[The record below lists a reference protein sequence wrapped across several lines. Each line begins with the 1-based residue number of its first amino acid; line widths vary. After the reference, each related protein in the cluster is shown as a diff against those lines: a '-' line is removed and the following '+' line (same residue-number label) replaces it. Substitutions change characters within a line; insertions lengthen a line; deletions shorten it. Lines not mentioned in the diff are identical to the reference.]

1 MLDCKVKYASIQPS
15 WGVWNEFYS
24 GYMPIVNIII
34 HYRSSLKGSQWLIAG
49 KQSSARVNFG
59 TNFEI
64 IILDSYLKFRGFFSK
79 GGGLFVKGGDMV
91 SPCDLTME

>member
-24 GYMPIVNIII
+24 GYMPIINIII

-64 IILDSYLKFRGFFSK
+64 IILHGAEVNISTELRPEDTVNYSSI
-79 GGGLFVKGGDMV
+79 
-91 SPCDLTME
+91 